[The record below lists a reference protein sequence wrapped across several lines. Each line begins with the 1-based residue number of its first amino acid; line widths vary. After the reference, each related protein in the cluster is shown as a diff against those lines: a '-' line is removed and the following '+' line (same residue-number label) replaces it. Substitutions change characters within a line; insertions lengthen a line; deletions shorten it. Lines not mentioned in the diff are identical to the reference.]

1 MTFVT
6 FGADTSPS
14 LADLDA
20 NFAQLGSAAA
30 GSGVDLVGATPGAAY
45 AVGKAGYWLNA
56 LQTAV
61 DAIAGAGVAQG
72 VGVVGATPGV
82 GYSAGTAGAWLND
95 LQVAING
102 IAGTGVAQGLG
113 AVGAT
118 PGAAYVLGTAG
129 YWINALQTAVD
140 ALSVVGSSGV
150 IGYATRAAMDA
161 DLAHAAGT
169 VGYVIADSTPANNGV
184 YLKVGASGSGSWT
197 ASSFDRVALVEGRAT
212 ALETRATD
220 LEQSSPFMAGS
231 VATLRSVRRLSLYGA
246 DPAKF
251 YSVRYF
257 FRNDVGTRFNFTVEQ
272 SNDASGAGATDVAV
286 FSSSGTNY
294 SGQVEFTLSQA
305 GASGIT
311 GTLVVDFTGAASTW
325 AVYRGSGGATF
336 SNLAIRPSVLVSSTA
351 ATTATATATGAIVT
365 TALALIHGRNIPF
378 VDDLSNDFLR
388 RFIKSI
394 HVYGA
399 DTSHTY
405 ILKQVEIT
413 LIRRT
418 VLLHDLTTGTDVCHW
433 RITSTVTDY
442 TTQPRF
448 VQLVQ
453 GSLGTYTGVY
463 AVAEFDWSQ
472 AVTGTYNYTTAV
484 QSGVHLSRLRSDE
497 MMVDYLDRDVWHEV
511 IKVGAGQTYTTLRA
525 AVESLYDSVSVTS
538 CARACYDHQILID
551 LVDAGTFG
559 ATLLII
565 PPFVGVRGQGVDKT
579 YIRKESNANDAMVE
593 AHLETKFLDL
603 SIVSDTGDGGSWLG
617 EYCLHSDD
625 FNRVSKPT
633 TPNRRLRQ
641 SFTRLKLRGGSNQ
654 NAWLFGCGVSSGQ
667 HIRFTDVNA
676 SHDILTSSIAAFGF
690 HNTAITASARPALVE
705 MIGCKSSDVLG
716 TGALL
721 LSLGGGNKCR
731 ITLVGCDLGL
741 VAQGVTGAVADKAAD
756 RYEWEIGGVYDG
768 PVVQSDSGMVVLKTA
783 TGATPTGT
791 AAAIVFGAVD
801 ELGQGELCIE
811 GGTPKGLGARLGDCT
826 TVTKA
831 LTISG
836 QTWTANAD
844 YTALS
849 NATIITA
856 MNVSLT
862 TSPVSEKNIQW
873 QIYPDTGSIR
883 RVLNS
888 SGAAIPAGRFVRL
901 SGTNTIALATGDDDI
916 YGIVY
921 RDILNG
927 LGGNVIVGRRVHR
940 NYIDSTAADGK
951 FGITS
956 GVIDY
961 GAATKK
967 GVVQGGIARLY

>member
-1 MTFVT
+1 M
-6 FGADTSPS
+6 ADIAITDIDAGTDSPAS
-14 LADLDA
+14 ARAAILAAIQRLNA
-20 NFAQLGSAAA
+20 LA
-30 GSGVDLVGATPGAAY
+30 GTLSTQGPGLLGATVGAAY
-45 AVGKAGYWLNA
+45 ASGTVGAWLNA
-56 LQTAV
+56 LQT
-61 DAIAGAGVAQG
+61 D
-72 VGVVGATPGV
+72 
-82 GYSAGTAGAWLND
+82 
-95 LQVAING
+95 
-102 IAGTGVAQGLG
+102 
-113 AVGAT
+113 
-118 PGAAYVLGTAG
+118 
-129 YWINALQTAVD
+129 VD
-140 ALSVVGSSGV
+140 ALAVLGSTGV
-150 IGYATRAAMDA
+150 IGYATKSAMDA

-169 VGYVIADSTPANNGV
+169 VAYVLTDPTPAYNTT
-184 YLKVGASGSGSWT
+184 YLKTGISGAGSWV
-197 ASSFDRVALVEGRAT
+197 ASSFDRVATVESRAT

-220 LEQSSPFMAGS
+220 LEQAEPFMAG
-231 VATLRSVRRLSLYGA
+231 VLAALRSVRRLSLYGA
-246 DPAKF
+246 NPAKF

-272 SNDASGAGATDVAV
+272 SNDAAGTGATDVAA
-286 FSSSGTNY
+286 FSSSGVNY
-294 SGQVEFTLSQA
+294 TGQVEFTLAQMGS
-305 GASGIT
+305 SGIT
-311 GTLVVDFTGAASTW
+311 GTLVVDFTGAAATW
-325 AVYRGSGGATF
+325 AVYRGSGGATY
-336 SNLAIRPSVLVSSTA
+336 SNLAIRPSALVTSTA
-351 ATTATATATGAIVT
+351 ATTAATTATNTAVT
-365 TALALIHGRNIPF
+365 TALALIPGRNLPF
-378 VDDLSNDFLR
+378 GDDLSNDFLR

-399 DTSHTY
+399 DTSHVY

-433 RITSTVTDY
+433 RVTSTVTDY
-442 TTQPRF
+442 TTQPRY

-463 AVAEFDWSQ
+463 AVVEFDWTQ

-497 MMVDYLDRDVWHEV
+497 MLVDYLDRDQWHEV
-511 IKVGAGQTYTTLRA
+511 IKVGAGQTYTTLRG
-525 AVESLYDSVSVTS
+525 AVESLYDSVSVTT

-551 LVDAGTFG
+551 IVDAGEFN
-559 ATLLII
+559 ATLLVI
-565 PPFVGVRGQGVDKT
+565 PPYVGVRGQGVDKT
-579 YIRKESNANDAMVE
+579 FIRKESDATDAMLEV
-593 AHLETKFLDL
+593 HLETKFLDL
-603 SIVSDTGDGGSWLG
+603 TIHSDTGDGGSWLG

-641 SFTRLKLRGGSNQ
+641 SFKRMKLHGGGNQ

-667 HIRFTDVNA
+667 HIRFEDVNA
-676 SHDILTSSIAAFGF
+676 SHDIMTSSIAAFGF

-705 MIGCKSSDVLG
+705 MSGCKSSDVLG

-731 ITLVGCDLGL
+731 LTLVGCDLGL
-741 VAQGVTGAVADKAAD
+741 IAQGVTGAVADKALD

-768 PVVQSDSGMVVLKTA
+768 PVVQSDAGMVVLKTA
-783 TGATPTGT
+783 AGATPTGT

-811 GGTPKGLGARLGDCT
+811 GGTSKSLGARLGDCT
-826 TVTKA
+826 TVTKT

-836 QTWTANAD
+836 QTWTANAN

-849 NATIITA
+849 NATIIAA

-873 QIYPDTGSIR
+873 QVYPDTGFVR

-888 SGAAIPAGRFVRL
+888 TGSTIAANRFVKL
-901 SGTNTIALATGDDDI
+901 TGTNTIALATGDDDI
-916 YGIVY
+916 YGITY

-951 FGITS
+951 FGVTS

-967 GVVQGGIARLY
+967 GVMQGGIARLY